1 MLGGLQVVI
10 PDGEIIKARLQQM
23 QTVSDVD
30 QDHQQQSRGMFYHLE
45 KKEPPPISSSINIKA
60 EGKIRIRNFANA
72 CFADNIITIDE
83 SKEEGEIT
91 DDDEANENIESKN
104 DKNVMKTKE
113 TGYAK
118 EEEAEVVA
126 EKKENTSDTKRNIYL
141 HCCLIY

>member
-10 PDGEIIKARLQQM
+10 SDGETIKARLQQM

-30 QDHQQQSRGMFYHLE
+30 QDHQQQSRGMFYHLV
-45 KKEPPPISSSINIKA
+45 KKDIPHISSSNDIKV
-60 EGKIRIRNFANA
+60 EGKICIRNFANA

-91 DDDEANENIESKN
+91 DDDEATENKEI
-104 DKNVMKTKE
+104 KNVMKTKE

-118 EEEAEVVA
+118 EEEAEAVS

-141 HCCLIY
+141 YCC

>member
-10 PDGEIIKARLQQM
+10 SDGETIKARLQQM

-60 EGKIRIRNFANA
+60 DGKIRIRNFANA

-91 DDDEANENIESKN
+91 DDDEATENKEI
-104 DKNVMKTKE
+104 KNVMKTKE

-118 EEEAEVVA
+118 EEEAEAVS